1 VASWCETRIGWFWP
15 IVCSLQSDVMLP
27 PLPERLPVLDV
38 LYEDNHCLAV
48 VKPAGVL
55 TMGDAT
61 GDRALDDLAKAYLAQ
76 KYAKPGAV
84 FLGIVQRLDRP
95 VSGVVLFA
103 RTSKAAARLAEQ
115 FRTRVV
121 EKCYRAVVS
130 GIVPEPRGVLHDWLV
145 KDEATNCSRRTAPNA
160 TGSRE
165 CRLSYQRL
173 GSAHGRTLLEI
184 HPETGR
190 SHQIRVQL
198 AGAGWPIV
206 GDTKYGSREPFA
218 EGAIALHAL
227 SLHFHHPTRGER
239 IAVTAPYPAGWNP
252 YRHLEL
258 PDGHHPLHTQ

>member
-1 VASWCETRIGWFWP
+1 
-15 IVCSLQSDVMLP
+15 ML
-27 PLPERLPVLDV
+27 EV

-48 VKPAGVL
+48 VKPAGML

-103 RTSKAAARLAEQ
+103 RTSKAAGRLAEQ

-130 GIVPEPRGVLHDWLV
+130 GTVPSDTGTLHDWLV
-145 KDEATNCSRRTAPNA
+145 KDEATNRSRRTAPHA
-160 TGSRE
+160 PGSRE

-173 GSAHGRTLLEI
+173 ASAEGHTLLEI
-184 HPETGR
+184 RPETGR

-206 GDTKYGSREPFA
+206 GDAKYGNREPFE
-218 EGAIALHAL
+218 EGAIALHAR
-227 SLHFHHPTRGER
+227 SLAFQHPTRGER
-239 IAVTAPYPAGWNP
+239 IVIEAPSPAPWER
-252 YRHLEL
+252 YRSLM
-258 PDGHHPLHTQ
+258 